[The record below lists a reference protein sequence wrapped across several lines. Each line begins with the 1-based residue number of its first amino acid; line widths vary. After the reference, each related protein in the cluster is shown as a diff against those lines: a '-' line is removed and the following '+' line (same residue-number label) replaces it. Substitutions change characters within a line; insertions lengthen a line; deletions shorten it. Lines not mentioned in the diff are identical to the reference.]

1 MKKSKKGWWVVI
13 IVLALI
19 AVLIFIR
26 FIIGGAEDNW
36 IKDERG
42 VWVKHGN
49 PALTPSQALEQQ
61 TAINCALQVYQ
72 EKKHEGIT
80 FLSQCLGNCGDYAV
94 DIVHVP
100 RTEEDNIESNICS
113 DFREARVNHFIEL
126 DKNGEIVRIV

>member
-1 MKKSKKGWWVVI
+1 MKKSKIIWIFVLVVI
-13 IVLALI
+13 IIVFL
-19 AVLIFIR
+19 FIR
-26 FIIGGAEDNW
+26 FIIGGQEDSW
-36 IKDERG
+36 IKDSRG

-49 PALTPSQALEQQ
+49 PALTPSEILEQQ
-61 TAINCALQVYQ
+61 TAINCVLQVYQ
-72 EKKHEGIT
+72 EKKQEGIQ
-80 FLSQCLGNCGDYAV
+80 FSSQCLGNCGDYAV